1 MTCSTTTKKCER
13 CGMKQPKRCGWVPD
27 GDALYEAYHDEEWGV
42 PVHDDVKW
50 FEMLLLEGAQA
61 GLSWRTVLGR
71 REGYRLAFAQ
81 FDPAIVARFTPA
93 DEARLKED
101 PGIIRNRLK
110 ISSAVT
116 NAQAFLAIQDEF
128 GSFDTYIWPFVGG
141 TPLDSKVTSG
151 SEIEAETDLSKAIS
165 KDLKRHGFRFV
176 GPTIIYALMQA
187 AGLVNDHLTSCF
199 RHQET

>member
-1 MTCSTTTKKCER
+1 
-13 CGMKQPKRCGWVPD
+13 MKQPKRCEWVPD

-61 GLSWRTVLGR
+61 GLSWRTVLSR
-71 REGYRLAFAQ
+71 REGYRAAFAQ
-81 FDPAIVARFTPA
+81 FDPAIVARFTPV

-101 PGIIRNRLK
+101 TGIIRNRLK
-110 ISSAVT
+110 IGSAVT

-128 GSFDTYIWPFVGG
+128 GSFDAYIWPFVGG
-141 TPLDSKVTSG
+141 TPVDNRLTSL
-151 SEIEAETDLSKAIS
+151 SEIEAETDLSKVIS
-165 KDLKRHGFRFV
+165 KDLKRRGFRFV
-176 GPTIIYALMQA
+176 GPIIIYALMQA

>member
-1 MTCSTTTKKCER
+1 
-13 CGMKQPKRCGWVPD
+13 MKQPKRCDWVPG
-27 GDALYEAYHDEEWGV
+27 GDALYQAYHDEEWGV

-71 REGYRLAFAQ
+71 REGYRAAFAQ
-81 FDPAIVARFTPA
+81 FDPAIVALFTPA

-128 GSFDTYIWPFVGG
+128 GSFDTYIWALVGG
-141 TPLDSKVTSG
+141 TPLDNKVTSG

-165 KDLKRHGFRFV
+165 KDLKGRGFRFV